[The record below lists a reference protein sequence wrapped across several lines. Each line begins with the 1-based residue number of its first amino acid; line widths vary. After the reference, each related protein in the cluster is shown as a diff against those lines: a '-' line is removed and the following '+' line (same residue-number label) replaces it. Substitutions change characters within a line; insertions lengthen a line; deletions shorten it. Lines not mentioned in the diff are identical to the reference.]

1 MEKVALNFLEVF
13 FAIVIYNKKKN
24 YFVAVDRLGIK
35 QIYYHYS
42 KKKSFNSY
50 IRLFS
55 FSKKINTLELKID
68 KVVLMNFVCL
78 AEYLENKQFIKIS
91 FFV

>member
-13 FAIVIYNKKKN
+13 FMIVIYNKKN

-42 KKKSFNSY
+42 KKKSF
-50 IRLFS
+50 
-55 FSKKINTLELKID
+55 
-68 KVVLMNFVCL
+68 
-78 AEYLENKQFIKIS
+78 
-91 FFV
+91 